1 MFLKLGLFQG
11 IFLKGFFEGSV
22 ISLRRNLNEQPP
34 NFKPMLFN
42 QMAKSNFCNTAI
54 LNVDLQ
60 WAPPLY
66 GIMVNG
72 IMVNGIM
79 VNGIMVNG
87 IMVNGIMVNGIILL
101 MGSNLPRLIKH
112 QMSLNSILCIIN
124 IFVSFDSW
132 DQLWSGPKLSH
143 NAASTV

>member
-1 MFLKLGLFQG
+1 MFLKLGLLQG

-72 IMVNGIM
+72 IMVNGI
-79 VNGIMVNG
+79 
-87 IMVNGIMVNGIILL
+87 ILL

-112 QMSLNSILCIIN
+112 QMSLNSILCIRN